1 MNTAKTYVGK
11 KGYKRFANSGKSVHR
26 YVASKKVGGKIG
38 KGRVVHHKDG
48 NKLNNRRS
56 NLQAMGRSSH
66 SKLHAKKRKKWSF
79 W

>member
-1 MNTAKTYVGK
+1 MAKTYVGK
-11 KGYKRFANSGKSVHR
+11 KGYRRFANSGKTVHR

-48 NKLNNRRS
+48 NKLNNRRK
-56 NLQAMGRSSH
+56 NLQVMNRSSH
-66 SKLHAKKRKKWSF
+66 GKLEAKKKKKWGL